1 MDYIKD
7 YKLRGLNIELLG
19 AQFSYL
25 WLLGAEIGNVI
36 ETRQNL

>member
-19 AQFSYL
+19 TQFSYL
-25 WLLGAEIGNVI
+25 WLLGTEIRNVI
-36 ETRQNL
+36 GTRQNL